1 VLDPSASATYG
12 SRYVFGGLEQR
23 EVSIP
28 LRLNLALSPKLSL
41 QLYTQALLSAGE
53 YPEIKELKAPR
64 TYDFPTY
71 GRDVGTIVRE
81 PTLPFYTIDP
91 DGGGAAQ
98 PFRIAVPDFNF
109 KSLRVN
115 AVLRYEFR
123 PGSAAYLVWTD
134 RRQDGRN
141 PGDASF
147 GRDLGD
153 LFAAPG
159 DDVLLVKIA
168 WWFGR

>member
-1 VLDPSASATYG
+1 
-12 SRYVFGGLEQR
+12 
-23 EVSIP
+23 
-28 LRLNLALSPKLSL
+28 
-41 QLYTQALLSAGE
+41 
-53 YPEIKELKAPR
+53 
-64 TYDFPTY
+64 
-71 GRDVGTIVRE
+71 
-81 PTLPFYTIDP
+81 
-91 DGGGAAQ
+91 
-98 PFRIAVPDFNF
+98 
-109 KSLRVN
+109 VN

-141 PGDASF
+141 PGDPSF

>member
-1 VLDPSASATYG
+1 M
-12 SRYVFGGLEQR
+12 
-23 EVSIP
+23 
-28 LRLNLALSPKLSL
+28 
-41 QLYTQALLSAGE
+41 
-53 YPEIKELKAPR
+53 
-64 TYDFPTY
+64 
-71 GRDVGTIVRE
+71 
-81 PTLPFYTIDP
+81 
-91 DGGGAAQ
+91 
-98 PFRIAVPDFNF
+98 
-109 KSLRVN
+109 N

-134 RRQDGRN
+134 RRQDGKQPRRS
-141 PGDASF
+141 SF